1 MVAGAMRILGIADS
15 TSVHTIKWANGL
27 ARRGHHVWLLSF
39 SAGNA
44 ARASYL
50 PSVEHLVPALPSISG
65 RRPLVALRSVLRL
78 RSLRAIWR
86 PDIVHAH
93 FLGHGAWLAALAG
106 NRPLV
111 VSVMGGGDLVGTR
124 WSPATAIERLLTPL
138 TLKHAALVLC
148 WSRNLERI
156 VHEISGPRTRTAV
169 LLGGIDRKTFC
180 PGPPPPGLAATLG
193 IPPGAVVVL
202 SPRLFWP
209 RQNIDTV
216 VRGFAVF
223 REHVEDA
230 VLLLV
235 RYRAEELPEYAR
247 TIDALVVD
255 LGLHPHVRM
264 LSTIPN
270 EQMASYYRLA
280 SVTVSIPSTDGTPM
294 SVAESL
300 ACETPV
306 IVSDLPDYDPELFAG
321 ERTVLRIDPRDP
333 RALGEALQRLA
344 ADAPLRERLAQT
356 GAALVARSV
365 DQDGEM
371 DRLEAFYRT
380 VIEEGHS

>member
-1 MVAGAMRILGIADS
+1 
-15 TSVHTIKWANGL
+15 
-27 ARRGHHVWLLSF
+27 
-39 SAGNA
+39 
-44 ARASYL
+44 
-50 PSVEHLVPALPSISG
+50 
-65 RRPLVALRSVLRL
+65 
-78 RSLRAIWR
+78 
-86 PDIVHAH
+86 
-93 FLGHGAWLAALAG
+93 
-106 NRPLV
+106 
-111 VSVMGGGDLVGTR
+111 MGGGDLVGTR
-124 WSPATAIERLLTPL
+124 WSPATAIERLLTPV

-148 WSRNLERI
+148 WSRNLECI
-156 VHEISGPRTRTAV
+156 VHEISGPRARTAI

-209 RQNIDTV
+209 RQNIDTI

-223 REHVEDA
+223 REHVENA

-255 LGLHPHVRM
+255 LGLHSHVRM

-300 ACETPV
+300 ACKTPV

-344 ADAPLRERLAQT
+344 ADAQLRERLAET